1 VKPSG
6 AGQSTRGWVHPDLA
20 LGFEVVASDL
30 LDARADRSRLRRIDM
45 GEDGTVAF
53 LSLEDMI
60 ADRMGQHASG
70 SAPGMLEQAR
80 SLFALHADAD
90 LAYLEERIR
99 QESSG
104 DHGVSDLTD

>member
-1 VKPSG
+1 M
-6 AGQSTRGWVHPDLA
+6 GQSTRGWVHPNLA

-30 LDARADRSRLRRIDM
+30 LDGNADRSRLGRIDL
-45 GEDGTVAF
+45 GEDGTAAF
-53 LSLEDMI
+53 LSVEDMI

-80 SLFALHADAD
+80 TLYRLHPDAD

-99 QESSG
+99 QESTG
-104 DHGVSDLTD
+104 NYGVSDLTE